1 MFNKILIANRGA
13 IAVRIIR
20 TLRSMGISSVAVYTT
35 ADRDSLHVEFADEA
49 VLIGEGPAKESYVNA
64 ELILQVAR
72 ETGADAIHPGYGF
85 LSENAAFARACVEQ
99 GITFIGPTPDHIEL
113 FGLKHTARS
122 MAEKAGVP
130 MLPGTGLMKSLE
142 EAIEHTGRIGYPVM
156 LKSTAGGGGIGM
168 RICADEATL
177 RDAYDSVTRLATVN
191 FNDGGVFL
199 EKYIARA
206 RHVEVQVFGNGDG
219 EAVALG
225 ERDCSV
231 QRRNQ
236 KIIEETPAPLLLRM
250 YVGRCM
256 RVRAAWRLPLDTA
269 AREPWSSCM
278 IRSRSSIISLR

>member
-1 MFNKILIANRGA
+1 
-13 IAVRIIR
+13 
-20 TLRSMGISSVAVYTT
+20 
-35 ADRDSLHVEFADEA
+35 
-49 VLIGEGPAKESYVNA
+49 
-64 ELILQVAR
+64 
-72 ETGADAIHPGYGF
+72 
-85 LSENAAFARACVEQ
+85 
-99 GITFIGPTPDHIEL
+99 
-113 FGLKHTARS
+113 
-122 MAEKAGVP
+122 
-130 MLPGTGLMKSLE
+130 MKSLE

-199 EKYIARA
+199 ENTSRV

-231 QRRNQ
+231 RAATRRS
-236 KIIEETPAPLLLRM
+236 LRRRLHRWRLRM

-256 RVRAAWRLPLDTA
+256 RVRAAWRCRWIP
-269 AREPWSSCM
+269 RRGNRGVPV
-278 IRSRSSIISLR
+278 